1 MSSGLNC
8 LDLWLNICW
17 LLFRIVEWLIGF
29 ATWNNW
35 KSKSLSYFLDKRA
48 VQMVSGASMIFSAP
62 KVQWV
67 EVFKRLNI
75 SSYSIGDEMT
85 EAIVSDT

>member
-1 MSSGLNC
+1 
-8 LDLWLNICW
+8 
-17 LLFRIVEWLIGF
+17 
-29 ATWNNW
+29 
-35 KSKSLSYFLDKRA
+35 
-48 VQMVSGASMIFSAP
+48 MVSGASMIFSAP